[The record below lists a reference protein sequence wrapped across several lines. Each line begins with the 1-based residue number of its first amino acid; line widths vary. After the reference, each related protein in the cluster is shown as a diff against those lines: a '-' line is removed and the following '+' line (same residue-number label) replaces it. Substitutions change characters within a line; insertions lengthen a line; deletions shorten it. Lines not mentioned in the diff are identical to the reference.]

1 MGIPFQRILPAASAF
16 VLFAACGVARAEDVV
31 VYKWI
36 DKNGVVTYSQSKPPD
51 NAGQSATAISVE
63 TMPPEQQRAAN
74 RALLEL
80 DKRED
85 ASYQARKRR
94 QTAADARIDTALKRL
109 QQAEQRLAAG
119 SQIQGG
125 DRVGNADGYTRLR
138 GSYFDRVARLQA
150 AVDQAKKDLD
160 SAYAARDQ
168 L

>member
-1 MGIPFQRILPAASAF
+1 MGIPFQRILSATLALVMTLNAAA
-16 VLFAACGVARAEDVV
+16 ARADDAV
-31 VYKWI
+31 VYKWV

-51 NAGQSATAISVE
+51 SEGQTVTTISVP
-63 TMPPEQQRAAN
+63 TLPPEQQRAAN

-94 QTAADARIDTALKRL
+94 QMAADARIDTALKRL
-109 QQAEQRLAAG
+109 QQAEQRLAAS
-119 SQIQGG
+119 SQIQAG
-125 DRVGNADGYTRLR
+125 DRVGNVDGYTRLR
-138 GSYFDRVARLQA
+138 GSYFDRVAKLQA

-160 SAYAARDQ
+160 DAYAARDQ